1 MLNVSCGY
9 ASTQYTVNEE
19 PLSFP
24 VRHHQASS
32 LQGHISAPWLRVE
45 ALRRAGNK
53 KLHHRP
59 ALRGSVDLGHPP
71 YTYDYPLGSPI
82 NAETEGHT
90 DSIMSKHRKD
100 RDSWGECTYNIS
112 YFIDAQICFLHHAV
126 EARTLPESMFISGST
141 TKGLFAFSWQMCIYL
156 HLDLLGWERSNAIP
170 SLRV

>member
-1 MLNVSCGY
+1 M
-9 ASTQYTVNEE
+9 
-19 PLSFP
+19 
-24 VRHHQASS
+24 
-32 LQGHISAPWLRVE
+32 
-45 ALRRAGNK
+45 
-53 KLHHRP
+53 
-59 ALRGSVDLGHPP
+59 DLGHPP

-141 TKGLFAFSWQMCIYL
+141 TKGLFAFAWQMCIYL
-156 HLDLLGWERSNAIP
+156 HLDLAGRGATRFLLSFVCDCGPVVQKRADIFFEKKKPCFAYYVLRDAFNKHSGNRLGGAAP
-170 SLRV
+170 PPKGLKHTTLSLF